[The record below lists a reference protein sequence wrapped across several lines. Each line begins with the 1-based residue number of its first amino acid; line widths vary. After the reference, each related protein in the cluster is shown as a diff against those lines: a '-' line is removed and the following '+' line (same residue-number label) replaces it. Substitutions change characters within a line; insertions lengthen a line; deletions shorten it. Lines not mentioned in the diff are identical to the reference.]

1 MAELLHNLALLITI
15 WQMPLL
21 FPDNAVKMQKVPL
34 GAAIEKKGEKFI
46 MKKKLL
52 AVLLTGAMV
61 MSMLTACGGGS
72 EETSTDTAAEEV
84 VEEADTAEDSAAD
97 GMCSDETFSALQDN
111 YASMVEAYNAVKDL
125 YESDEIEADDSIEDV
140 MNQAADVIN
149 EMGEISQDTITEED
163 AETLNSAM
171 LDILDALS
179 LLVDGMTETDASA
192 DAASEGCSDESFAT
206 LQDNFAALSEAYDA
220 VSDAYMSDEVE
231 QNDDIEAALNET
243 QDIMTQMGEISQ
255 DTITEEDAEVLN
267 DSILALLEVLDS
279 VVDAM

>member
-1 MAELLHNLALLITI
+1 
-15 WQMPLL
+15 
-21 FPDNAVKMQKVPL
+21 
-34 GAAIEKKGEKFI
+34 
-46 MKKKLL
+46 MK
-52 AVLLTGAMV
+52 
-61 MSMLTACGGGS
+61 
-72 EETSTDTAAEEV
+72 
-84 VEEADTAEDSAAD
+84 
-97 GMCSDETFSALQDN
+97 
-111 YASMVEAYNAVKDL
+111 
-125 YESDEIEADDSIEDV
+125 V

-220 VSDAYMSDEVE
+220 VSTAYMSDEVE

-243 QDIMTQMGEISQ
+243 QDIMTQMGEITQ

-267 DSILALLEVLDS
+267 DSILALLEVLDA

>member
-1 MAELLHNLALLITI
+1 
-15 WQMPLL
+15 
-21 FPDNAVKMQKVPL
+21 
-34 GAAIEKKGEKFI
+34 

-72 EETSTDTAAEEV
+72 EETTTDVATEDV
-84 VEEADTAEDSAAD
+84 AEDSADASAD
-97 GMCSDETFSALQDN
+97 GEMCSDETFSALQDN

-125 YESDEIEADDSIEDV
+125 YESDEIEADASIEDI

-149 EMGEISQDTITEED
+149 QMGEISQDTITETD
-163 AETLNSAM
+163 ADTLNSAM
-171 LDILDALS
+171 LDILNALS
-179 LLVDGMTETDASA
+179 LLVDGMTETDGAS
-192 DAASEGCSDESFAT
+192 DAAAEGCSDETFAA
-206 LQDNFAALSEAYDA
+206 LQDNFATLSEVYTT

-243 QDIMTQMGEISQ
+243 QDIMTQMGEITQ

>member
-1 MAELLHNLALLITI
+1 
-15 WQMPLL
+15 
-21 FPDNAVKMQKVPL
+21 
-34 GAAIEKKGEKFI
+34 
-46 MKKKLL
+46 
-52 AVLLTGAMV
+52 
-61 MSMLTACGGGS
+61 
-72 EETSTDTAAEEV
+72 
-84 VEEADTAEDSAAD
+84 
-97 GMCSDETFSALQDN
+97 
-111 YASMVEAYNAVKDL
+111 
-125 YESDEIEADDSIEDV
+125 
-140 MNQAADVIN
+140 
-149 EMGEISQDTITEED
+149 
-163 AETLNSAM
+163 M

-243 QDIMTQMGEISQ
+243 QDIMTQ

>member
-1 MAELLHNLALLITI
+1 
-15 WQMPLL
+15 
-21 FPDNAVKMQKVPL
+21 
-34 GAAIEKKGEKFI
+34 

-72 EETSTDTAAEEV
+72 EETTTDVATEDV
-84 VEEADTAEDSAAD
+84 AEDSADASTDDSAD
-97 GMCSDETFSALQDN
+97 GEMCSDETFSALQDN

-125 YESDEIEADDSIEDV
+125 YESDEIEADAAIEDV

-149 EMGEISQDTITEED
+149 QMGEISQDSITEAD
-163 AETLNSAM
+163 ADTLNSTM
-171 LDILDALS
+171 LDILDGLS
-179 LLVDGMTETDASA
+179 LTVDGMTEAGGAS
-192 DAASEGCSDESFAT
+192 DAASEACSDETFAALQENFAT
-206 LQDNFAALSEAYDA
+206 LSEVYTT

-231 QNDDIEAALNET
+231 QNDDIEAALTET

-267 DSILALLEVLDS
+267 DAMLSLLDVLDA

>member
-1 MAELLHNLALLITI
+1 
-15 WQMPLL
+15 
-21 FPDNAVKMQKVPL
+21 
-34 GAAIEKKGEKFI
+34 
-46 MKKKLL
+46 
-52 AVLLTGAMV
+52 

-84 VEEADTAEDSAAD
+84 VEEEDTAEDSAAD

-111 YASMVEAYNAVKDL
+111 YASMV
-125 YESDEIEADDSIEDV
+125 V

-192 DAASEGCSDESFAT
+192 DAASEG
-206 LQDNFAALSEAYDA
+206 
-220 VSDAYMSDEVE
+220 
-231 QNDDIEAALNET
+231 
-243 QDIMTQMGEISQ
+243 
-255 DTITEEDAEVLN
+255 
-267 DSILALLEVLDS
+267 
-279 VVDAM
+279 

>member
-1 MAELLHNLALLITI
+1 
-15 WQMPLL
+15 
-21 FPDNAVKMQKVPL
+21 
-34 GAAIEKKGEKFI
+34 

-72 EETSTDTAAEEV
+72 EETSTDTSAEEV
-84 VEEADTAEDSAAD
+84 VEEDTAEDSAAD

-243 QDIMTQMGEISQ
+243 QDIMTQMGEITQ

-267 DSILALLEVLDS
+267 DSILALVEGLDS

>member
-1 MAELLHNLALLITI
+1 
-15 WQMPLL
+15 
-21 FPDNAVKMQKVPL
+21 
-34 GAAIEKKGEKFI
+34 

-84 VEEADTAEDSAAD
+84 VEEDTAEDSAAD

-125 YESDEIEADDSIEDV
+125 YESDEIEADASIEEV

-163 AETLNSAM
+163 AETLNSVM

-243 QDIMTQMGEISQ
+243 QDIMTQMGEITQ

>member
-1 MAELLHNLALLITI
+1 
-15 WQMPLL
+15 
-21 FPDNAVKMQKVPL
+21 
-34 GAAIEKKGEKFI
+34 

-61 MSMLTACGGGS
+61 MSTLTACGGGS

-84 VEEADTAEDSAAD
+84 VEEDTAEDSAAD

-179 LLVDGMTETDASA
+179 LLVDGMTETDGSA

>member
-1 MAELLHNLALLITI
+1 
-15 WQMPLL
+15 
-21 FPDNAVKMQKVPL
+21 
-34 GAAIEKKGEKFI
+34 

-72 EETSTDTAAEEV
+72 EETSTDTATEEV
-84 VEEADTAEDSAAD
+84 VEEDTAEDSAAD

-125 YESDEIEADDSIEDV
+125 YESDEIEADASIEEV

-243 QDIMTQMGEISQ
+243 QDIMTQMGEITQ

>member
-1 MAELLHNLALLITI
+1 
-15 WQMPLL
+15 
-21 FPDNAVKMQKVPL
+21 
-34 GAAIEKKGEKFI
+34 

-72 EETSTDTAAEEV
+72 EETSTDTSAEEV
-84 VEEADTAEDSAAD
+84 VEEDTAEDSAAD

-111 YASMVEAYNAVKDL
+111 YASMVEAYNSVKDL
-125 YESDEIEADDSIEDV
+125 YESDEIEADASIEEI

>member
-1 MAELLHNLALLITI
+1 
-15 WQMPLL
+15 
-21 FPDNAVKMQKVPL
+21 
-34 GAAIEKKGEKFI
+34 

-72 EETSTDTAAEEV
+72 EETSTDAATEDV
-84 VEEADTAEDSAAD
+84 VEDSTDDVAEDSAD
-97 GMCSDETFSALQDN
+97 GEMCSDETFSALQDN

-125 YESDEIEADDSIEDV
+125 YESDEIEADASIEDV

-149 EMGEISQDTITEED
+149 EMGEISQDTITEAD
-163 AETLNSAM
+163 ADTLNSAM

-179 LLVDGMTETDASA
+179 LLVDGMTETDGAS
-192 DAASEGCSDESFAT
+192 DAAAEGCSDETFAT
-206 LQDNFAALSEAYDA
+206 LQDNYAALTEVYNTVSEAYL
-220 VSDAYMSDEVE
+220 SDEVE
-231 QNDDIEAALNET
+231 QNDDIETALNET
-243 QDIMTQMGEISQ
+243 QDVMTQMGEITQ

-267 DSILALLEVLDS
+267 DAMLSLLDVLDA